1 MIFRDEIYSN
11 TIREYIQYFRD
22 NKLKFSMLVQVQE
35 DSEIS
40 KLPQEAYYNGF
51 LHCSFDFGA
60 TETYLTD
67 NLTIKND
74 IFNCIL
80 VYGSVDGWEEYTVS
94 FPLIHV
100 IGITKIE
107 ESSRTIT
114 FNVTKEDKEF
124 QIKVENSKSRL
135 KLATQYNPL
144 NKESK

>member
-1 MIFRDEIYSN
+1 MILRDEIYSN
-11 TIREYIQYFRD
+11 AIREYIQYFRD
-22 NKLKFSMLVQVQE
+22 NKLKFNMLVQVLE
-35 DSEIS
+35 GSEIS
-40 KLPQEAYYNGF
+40 KLPVEAYYNGF

-67 NLTIKND
+67 NLTIENNTL
-74 IFNCIL
+74 NCIL
-80 VYGSVDGWEEYTVS
+80 VYGGVDGWEEYPVS
-94 FPLIHV
+94 FQLMQV

-144 NKESK
+144 NKESE

>member
-1 MIFRDEIYSN
+1 MILRDEIYSN
-11 TIREYIQYFRD
+11 AIREYIQYFRD
-22 NKLKFSMLVQVQE
+22 NKLKFNMLVQVLE
-35 DSEIS
+35 GSEIS
-40 KLPQEAYYNGF
+40 KLPVEAYYNGF

-67 NLTIKND
+67 NLTIENNTL
-74 IFNCIL
+74 NCIL
-80 VYGSVDGWEEYTVS
+80 VYDGVDGWEEYPVS
-94 FPLIHV
+94 FLLMQV

-144 NKESK
+144 NKESE